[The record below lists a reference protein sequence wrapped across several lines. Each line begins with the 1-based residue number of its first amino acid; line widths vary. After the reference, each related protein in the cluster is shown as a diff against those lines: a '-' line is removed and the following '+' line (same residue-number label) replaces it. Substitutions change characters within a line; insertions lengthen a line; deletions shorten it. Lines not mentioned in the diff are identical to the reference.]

1 VDEAD
6 AGEVLA
12 PLSSVARMTT
22 AQIVAAL
29 GIWLEADTVL
39 ALVVLARRRLR
50 VHHRD
55 HVVAL
60 TVLARV
66 IVRAATLVVV
76 DAVHTGSAVL
86 AHVVLAVVDVVRT
99 VGAMESSLA
108 IAAVVGEVI
117 HALGSVRAGIEFG
130 TAELDLGVAK
140 LATESRL
147 ALTFVRLHSVD
158 AGGVVLTLD
167 LAQTIVDIRLAA
179 GARVSRGTLTAESTL
194 LQHRAGGVV
203 AARIAVAGIDH
214 ELAVLAMIAWL
225 AEALVLPLRKGH
237 ALGLILAGL
246 LKACIA
252 LGQDVIAHAAATDEA
267 RRGRREDQLVLH
279 RFRFGAASNSR
290 LHVVQLDPVG
300 EPLQSAVTVQRI
312 AAQSSVEKKR
322 FNGLSNSDPTVPIY
336 SHVGQRLEVL
346 KGALRQH

>member
-12 PLSSVARMTT
+12 PLSSVSRMTP

-39 ALVVLARRRLR
+39 ALVVLARRRLW

-76 DAVHTGSAVL
+76 DAVNTGSAVL
-86 AHVVLAVVDVVRT
+86 AHVVLAVVDVIRT

-108 IAAVVGEVI
+108 IAAVVGEVV
-117 HALGSVRAGIEFG
+117 HAFGSVRAGIELG

-158 AGGVVLTLD
+158 TGGIVL
-167 LAQTIVDIRLAA
+167 
-179 GARVSRGTLTAESTL
+179 
-194 LQHRAGGVV
+194 
-203 AARIAVAGIDH
+203 
-214 ELAVLAMIAWL
+214 
-225 AEALVLPLRKGH
+225 
-237 ALGLILAGL
+237 ALGLA
-246 LKACIA
+246 
-252 LGQDVIAHAAATDEA
+252 
-267 RRGRREDQLVLH
+267 
-279 RFRFGAASNSR
+279 
-290 LHVVQLDPVG
+290 
-300 EPLQSAVTVQRI
+300 
-312 AAQSSVEKKR
+312 
-322 FNGLSNSDPTVPIY
+322 
-336 SHVGQRLEVL
+336 
-346 KGALRQH
+346 